1 MVDSQNLF
9 FISIKKQN
17 VILKSFSGEVVHL
30 EKLKIFGFK
39 SFAKKAVFDFLP
51 GITAVVGPNGC
62 GKSNVV
68 DAIRWVLGEQKAGT
82 LRSDRMESVI
92 FNGSKNQKPLGMA
105 EVSLVIQNTNNVLPV
120 DYSEVMITRRLFRS
134 GESQYLLNNNA
145 CRLKDIN
152 DLLMDTGLTP
162 DAYSVIELSMV
173 ESILNGKPEDRRRIF
188 EEAVGI
194 TKYKQRRKL
203 TIRKLDATEQ
213 DLIRLADIINEVG
226 SKVNSLQ
233 RQVRR
238 ARRYQELTKALKETE
253 LRAVT
258 HKYSTIYEELVP
270 LNANYKELT
279 QSRESLTS
287 QVSFKEAEVEA
298 FQADLLKLEGQL
310 RDAQAQLNQVNN
322 TIHKREEEILLNRER
337 IKSLTENKTRTQQE
351 IENLKQRIISQKE
364 QRVEIEGQL
373 LKIEKQIEQVQQT
386 YHQERQSLEDLEKI
400 LAEKKVHGR
409 EVEQQV
415 FEQMQSL
422 SEKQRTFERLH
433 TKISNLEERESSLSA
448 DKEKLLKTIEQDNQA
463 KVQLQKTEQNQQ
475 EEFEQL
481 IETQTQLELESGQL
495 QEKIEQLK
503 EEILK
508 KNNQIDAGLQQ
519 IAFLNELLENYAD
532 YPEGI
537 RYLLVNSDKEQG
549 FQTTQ

>member
-1 MVDSQNLF
+1 MY
-9 FISIKKQN
+9 
-17 VILKSFSGEVVHL
+17 L

-39 SFAKKAVFDFLP
+39 SFAKKAVFDFMP
-51 GITAVVGPNGC
+51 GITGVVGPNGC

-120 DYSEVMITRRLFRS
+120 EYSEVMITRRLFRS

-152 DLLMDTGLTP
+152 DLIMDTGLAP

-173 ESILNGKPEDRRRIF
+173 ESILNGRPEDRRRIF

-203 TIRKLDATEQ
+203 TLRKLDATEQ
-213 DLIRLADIINEVG
+213 DLIRLADIISEVS

-238 ARRYQELTKALKETE
+238 ARRYQELTKDLKETE
-253 LRAVT
+253 MRTAT
-258 HKYSTIYEELVP
+258 HKYSSIYEELVP
-270 LNANYKELT
+270 LNEKYEELT
-279 QSRESLTS
+279 QKRESLTS

-298 FQADLLKLEGQL
+298 FQTDLLKLEEQL
-310 RDAQAQLNQVNN
+310 RNAQAQLNQVNN

-337 IKSLTENKTRTQQE
+337 IKSLTENKTRIQQE
-351 IENLKQRIISQKE
+351 IENLKQRIVSQKE
-364 QRVEIEGQL
+364 QRIEIEQQL
-373 LKIEKQIEQVQQT
+373 SKIEKEIEQAQQT
-386 YHQERQSLEDLEKI
+386 YHLERQSLENIEKA

-415 FEQMQSL
+415 FEQIQS
-422 SEKQRTFERLH
+422 H
-433 TKISNLEERESSLSA
+433 
-448 DKEKLLKTIEQDNQA
+448 
-463 KVQLQKTEQNQQ
+463 
-475 EEFEQL
+475 
-481 IETQTQLELESGQL
+481 
-495 QEKIEQLK
+495 
-503 EEILK
+503 
-508 KNNQIDAGLQQ
+508 
-519 IAFLNELLENYAD
+519 
-532 YPEGI
+532 
-537 RYLLVNSDKEQG
+537 
-549 FQTTQ
+549 